1 MRANDVLGI
10 IQAQDYENAAPE
22 LTSVRTMASVPFG
35 CRYRFIDFPL
45 STMVNAGITQI
56 GIITKDNYQS
66 LMDHVG
72 SGKPWD
78 LARKREGMF
87 LLPPYNIMQGAGSL
101 SRNTWLESLFSIMHF
116 LQKARQEYVC
126 IADTNTVY
134 NFDFNDIFDF
144 HTEKEADIT
153 IVYKHGPLPKAN
165 NMVVLD
171 INDDARITDCSVV
184 DSAADEVDYCFNI
197 FVMRKTLLLNL
208 LTTAMAHG
216 ATSFFKD
223 IIQAH
228 VGDMKIVGYEAT
240 GFAEMIDSL
249 KTYYAVNMSL
259 LNPENRESLFRKDN
273 PIITKISDN
282 VPATYG
288 PECKVVNS
296 LVADGCVIEGEVA
309 NSLLFRGVT
318 VEKGAVVKNCILMQG
333 TIVHSGAVLDSVIGD
348 KNVTITN
355 SRTLTGDPNFP
366 IYITKNI
373 QV

>member
-1 MRANDVLGI
+1 
-10 IQAQDYENAAPE
+10 
-22 LTSVRTMASVPFG
+22 
-35 CRYRFIDFPL
+35 
-45 STMVNAGITQI
+45 
-56 GIITKDNYQS
+56 
-66 LMDHVG
+66 
-72 SGKPWD
+72 
-78 LARKREGMF
+78 
-87 LLPPYNIMQGAGSL
+87 
-101 SRNTWLESLFSIMHF
+101 
-116 LQKARQEYVC
+116 
-126 IADTNTVY
+126 
-134 NFDFNDIFDF
+134 
-144 HTEKEADIT
+144 
-153 IVYKHGPLPKAN
+153 
-165 NMVVLD
+165 
-171 INDDARITDCSVV
+171 
-184 DSAADEVDYCFNI
+184 CFNI